1 MRILL
6 VGASG
11 QLGSD
16 LIKNNPGHH
25 IVAPKRNELDV
36 TQSDAIAIAVRDTR
50 PDWVVNTAAFH
61 NVPVC
66 EEQPERAFRVNSIAV
81 RDLALACEGYGARL
95 MTFSTDYVFSGEQRK
110 PYREEDCPAPLQIYG
125 ASKLAGENL
134 ARAVEA
140 ARTVV
145 VRTCGLYGRSGA
157 ASKGGNFVD
166 KRLEDSRRMQAL
178 DMGCD
183 QVVCPTSTDDLS
195 KAVHDLMAKSSLE
208 PGIFHLVNEGECT
221 WYEFTVS
228 IYEYLGI
235 QMKVNPVNRG
245 GRTNSM
251 RRPLYSVLA
260 NTRAKAV
267 GVTLPSWKDAL
278 KRYLQAKVA

>member
-6 VGASG
+6 IGASG

-16 LIKNNPGHH
+16 LIRNDPGHD
-25 IVAPKRNELDV
+25 IVAPDRKELDV
-36 TQSDAIAIAVRDTR
+36 TQGDAIVVAIRDTR

-66 EEQPERAFRVNSIAV
+66 EEQPERAFRVNCIAV
-81 RDLALACEGYGARL
+81 RDLALACEKHGARL
-95 MTFSTDYVFSGEQRK
+95 MTFSTDYVFNGEQRK
-110 PYREEDCPAPLQIYG
+110 PYREEDRPAPLQIYG
-125 ASKLAGENL
+125 VSKLAGENM
-134 ARAVEA
+134 ARAVA
-140 ARTVV
+140 AERAVV

-166 KRLEDSRRMQAL
+166 KRVEDGRRVRAM

-183 QVVCPTSTDDLS
+183 QIVCPTSTEDLS
-195 KAVHDLMAKSSLE
+195 KAVYELMARPSVES
-208 PGIFHLVNEGECT
+208 GIYHLVNEGECT

-228 IYEYLGI
+228 IYEYLDI
-235 QMKVNPVNRG
+235 EMKVNPVDRG

-260 NTRAKAV
+260 NTRANAL
-267 GVTLPSWKDAL
+267 GITLPPWQDAL
-278 KRYLQAKVA
+278 KRYLQRAA